1 MRISDWSS
9 DVCSSDLEAEDASPF
24 VDTPNAR
31 AAHAERLEA
40 AERALQE
47 GRSANLPTAS
57 QRAVVRASDIGDAP
71 PAAVAARQAALQR
84 AQPDEQARATAEAPA
99 PLVDDP
105 AALEAVFRDMQARPD
120 RKGDGSGKELSVMV
134 SNGCSRIMKKKKHQK
149 DTTQILK
156 NI

>member
-1 MRISDWSS
+1 MRSAE
-9 DVCSSDLEAEDASPF
+9 VRAAEAYLERAVEAEDASPL

-71 PAAVAARQAALQR
+71 PAAVAARQAALKR
-84 AQPDEQARATAEAPA
+84 AQLAETGRASWRER
-99 PLVDDP
+99 
-105 AALEAVFRDMQARPD
+105 E
-120 RKGDGSGKELSVMV
+120 RKHVW
-134 SNGCSRIMKKKKHQK
+134 
-149 DTTQILK
+149 T
-156 NI
+156 